1 MGSKCACADPVCHA
15 NRVTHTAFSM
25 DCSQVKPSAII
36 KSLLSFAFF
45 IGVCAGVVYLLVTSS
60 NAKHAR
66 GGDGFGMK
74 WSGADRIH
82 DHNLNSNFFTDIQ
95 NEGGWKHALLG
106 VGLFIVASCVC
117 CPFCCRY
124 IFPLIFHLARG
135 GKWGESVEEFEERK
149 RKEEGGEEADKME
162 TGKLGEEEQKTKQ
175 GEIEQN
181 N

>member
-1 MGSKCACADPVCHA
+1 VTAYTCVQCCHHLYSDQIL
-15 NRVTHTAFSM
+15 NY
-25 DCSQVKPSAII
+25 K
-36 KSLLSFAFF
+36 
-45 IGVCAGVVYLLVTSS
+45 
-60 NAKHAR
+60 KH
-66 GGDGFGMK
+66 
-74 WSGADRIH
+74 
-82 DHNLNSNFFTDIQ
+82 
-95 NEGGWKHALLG
+95 
-106 VGLFIVASCVC
+106 
-117 CPFCCRY
+117 RY